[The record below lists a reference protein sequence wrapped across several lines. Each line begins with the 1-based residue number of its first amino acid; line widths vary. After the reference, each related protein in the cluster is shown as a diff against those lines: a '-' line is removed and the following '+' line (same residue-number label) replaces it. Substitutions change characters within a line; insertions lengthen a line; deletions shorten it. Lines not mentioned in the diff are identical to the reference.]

1 MDGNLSRRTKG
12 WDHGQRDK
20 WADKWVVERAHGQT
34 DEGTSKPPNNDTL
47 QRLGGRTNGSAEW
60 RRDGQ
65 RDGRTDGKT
74 PVQYLF
80 PPLNQWGGIITD
92 GCFCM
97 LPNQRSRASRLQF
110 KLYKE
115 LQFAFGGPIIHAA
128 PLVSSH
134 QQRVLAGYWRP
145 VLRGIGGVLVGI
157 GGYWR
162 SLGIKPAHST

>member
-65 RDGRTDGKT
+65 RDGRTDRK
-74 PVQYLF
+74 
-80 PPLNQWGGIITD
+80 ITD

-97 LPNQRSRASRLQF
+97 LPNPRLRASCLQL
-110 KLYKE
+110 KLYNVWRMSVRYIST
-115 LQFAFGGPIIHAA
+115 ARSSSCTGP
-128 PLVSSH
+128 
-134 QQRVLAGYWRP
+134 LAGCTQC
-145 VLRGIGGVLVGI
+145 LRKRAPRSATLA
-157 GGYWR
+157 
-162 SLGIKPAHST
+162 SLGNDCVRPCS